1 MMKKT
6 SFTLLILLIIAS
18 LSFSSCKCCKKTD
31 KTKTDKVMTQG
42 TVKKLPNM
50 LGSCAWVI
58 EATDGKKYE
67 PKDLPSEFLVDGQK
81 IEFTFDVLT
90 DMKSKCMTGTLIRVT
105 EVKKK

>member
-1 MMKKT
+1 MKKT
-6 SFTLLILLIIAS
+6 NLTLLILVLIAS

-31 KTKTDKVMTQG
+31 KAKTDKVMTQG

-50 LGSCAWVI
+50 VGACAWVI
-58 EATDGKKYE
+58 ETAEGKKYE
-67 PKDLPSEFLVDGQK
+67 PKDLPADFLVDGQK

-105 EVKKK
+105 EVKKM